1 MNYLVEIKAFYD
13 LVQIKQLSTGQIA
26 LWHALMAINNKCAWI
41 EWFTVP
47 NLTLE
52 LNTGMS
58 RSGILKARNILK
70 QYDLIDFKQ
79 NGTKATI
86 YKLKTIANSKQVG
99 VQDSKQVS
107 KQVGVQDSKQV
118 SNTLNK
124 LNETKQNEI
133 YNVAVANITKCYEEN
148 IGMITP
154 AIAELLFSYLN
165 NFSDYE
171 IIIEAIK
178 KSALANKRNTSYI
191 NGILKSWKNKGYKVL
206 ADLQNEQAQEK
217 DKITQETEEE
227 RLARKTREL
236 EEALKNDKW

>member
-86 YKLKTIANSKQVG
+86 YKLKTIAN
-99 VQDSKQVS
+99 S

-217 DKITQETEEE
+217 GKITQETEEE

>member
-107 KQVGVQDSKQV
+107 
-118 SNTLNK
+118 NTLNK

-133 YNVAVANITKCYEEN
+133 YNVADANITKCYEEN

-217 DKITQETEEE
+217 GKITQETEEE

>member
-86 YKLKTIANSKQVG
+86 YKLKTIAN
-99 VQDSKQVS
+99 S

>member
-86 YKLKTIANSKQVG
+86 YKLKTIANSKQV
-99 VQDSKQVS
+99 S
-107 KQVGVQDSKQV
+107 VQDSKQV

-217 DKITQETEEE
+217 GKITQETEEE